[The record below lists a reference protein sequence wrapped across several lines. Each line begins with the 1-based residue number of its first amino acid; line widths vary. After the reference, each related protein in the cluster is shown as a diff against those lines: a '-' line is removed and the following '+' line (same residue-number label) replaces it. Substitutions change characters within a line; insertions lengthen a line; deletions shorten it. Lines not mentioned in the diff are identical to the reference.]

1 MNEKLL
7 ITHNSFQFSVVGI
20 FFKIRWFFKKNI
32 LEARTSTMNFN
43 PIRIVENTQDPGR
56 KNGRN
61 PVWHSSVDVA
71 IYPKKALG
79 TFFGE
84 TTMCSILIIDDDKGI
99 LFLIREVL
107 TKFGHCVEVAMDGYE
122 GIQKFDDSSFDIVI
136 TDMCMP
142 GMDGRGVLEHIRNS
156 PKRSTP
162 VIGISGTPWLLRNED
177 FDMVLL
183 KPFALQKLIES
194 VTSLINLPLKEAAG
208 A

>member
-1 MNEKLL
+1 LTLASRCCNIAEKL
-7 ITHNSFQFSVVGI
+7 SERS
-20 FFKIRWFFKKNI
+20 
-32 LEARTSTMNFN
+32 
-43 PIRIVENTQDPGR
+43 
-56 KNGRN
+56 
-61 PVWHSSVDVA
+61 
-71 IYPKKALG
+71 LG
-79 TFFGE
+79 DTR
-84 TTMCSILIIDDDKGI
+84 MCSILLIDDDKGI

-156 PKRSTP
+156 PNRSTP

-183 KPFALQKLIES
+183 KPFALQKLIDS
-194 VTSLINLPLKEAAG
+194 VTSLTNLPLKEAAG